1 MLPRRQRV
9 SPMAR
14 IALIKKYLASG
25 LTQRE
30 FCQQQKLAYPTFL
43 AWLRKYRA
51 AEGQTPDLSPAA
63 PSFVPLQVEPLAH
76 RAASCTLE
84 YPNGVLVHFSGDINV
99 QLLTCLLRAAGD
111 ES

>member
-1 MLPRRQRV
+1 MLSRRRRAR
-9 SPMAR
+9 PAAR
-14 IALIKKYLASG
+14 IAFIKKYLASG

-51 AEGQTPDLSPAA
+51 AEGQAPSSSAST
-63 PSFVPLQVEPLAH
+63 PSFVPLQLEPAAH

-84 YPNGVLVHFSGDINV
+84 YPNGVLVHFSGDIDV